1 MFTQTDGQIF
11 ERTTIFTVRAEQ
23 VFLCCIHP
31 QDLTSLLGKGG
42 EELVSRGKLRQW
54 QHSSCNLERGIEHQ
68 MFRIDSDWS
77 WTHQSQG
84 APDPSYFK
92 PLFAPR
98 SSPAHSSPANG
109 DHQSHRLLIMDT
121 AANKRLKKLREWHQ
135 MRNTQQDP
143 LNLTWCH
150 VQSVPA
156 MDKYSS
162 EIKLSI

>member
-23 VFLCCIHP
+23 VFLCRIHP

-121 AANKRLKKLREWHQ
+121 AANKRLKNCENGIKWGIPNRTHWTWPGAMCKVSQ
-135 MRNTQQDP
+135 RWINT
-143 LNLTWCH
+143 
-150 VQSVPA
+150 A
-156 MDKYSS
+156 AK
-162 EIKLSI
+162 